1 MSSPINMKKLNDV
14 EGWVGF
20 RRRFFEMPQK
30 MYLKLNGAAIT
41 VHGSAKGPI
50 ELDISVLGAVVIMS
64 MFRRM
69 ITLQMPSGYKYYMHF
84 GSRQICE
91 EWAAHMRSAS
101 TRRFETDYEL
111 GEQIGEGAF
120 ATVHKGRRK
129 SDGTVVAIK
138 KVIKQQF
145 DMMTYRELQREMYS
159 MKHLKHDGVIGAYD
173 VYNYQKEVY
182 FILEFMEGGSVKDVI
197 GKHGGLFTERIAARI
212 TSQVLVALAYLHEN
226 GYAHRDVKLEN
237 ILCASDDLETTRFCL
252 ADFGYV
258 NFFEDERDECMKSLI
273 GTPVY
278 VAPEI
283 ISEKPYSAAVDLYAI
298 GVMVY
303 RMLCGEYPYD
313 GEEDHEKTM
322 ALASAARLEFKQPA
336 WRAVSASA
344 KSFVRGL
351 LQPASKKRFTA
362 RGALCH
368 PWLAEKQEGM
378 QNASTV
384 HDGQFASRKEDAS
397 PAKLVSG
404 PCSTTTV
411 THISNVSSPTDS
423 NAGSISPKIRRL
435 VAQFSSEQIGSF
447 GELPLAT
454 RPLRCERQH
463 PVTKKKSRGEAGKPR
478 EDRDRS
484 PRDGEERTMSQSQAR
499 HSPQALRRKLKRH
512 MLAAIFISRLLLTS
526 ELRRPKPIRQY
537 HMLPDRPSLPDRE
550 VGVNN
555 QTNRRGNRHRPG
567 SPTVRFRAFSF
578 SGFDA
583 RAAPAG
589 QSQPSSPLHRLTSH
603 LKRTLSFSGR
613 RRQ

>member
-1 MSSPINMKKLNDV
+1 MSSPINIKKLNDV

-20 RRRFFEMPQK
+20 RRRFFEMPPK

-41 VHGSAKGPI
+41 VHGSPKGPI
-50 ELDISVLGAVVIMS
+50 EVDLSVLGAIVIMS

-69 ITLQMPSGYKYYMHF
+69 ITLQMQSGYKYYMHF
-84 GSRQICE
+84 ESRQICR

-101 TRRFETDYEL
+101 TRRFENDYEL

-129 SDGTVVAIK
+129 SDGAVVAIK

-159 MKHLKHDGVIGAYD
+159 MKHVKHDGIIAAYD

-182 FILEFMEGGSVKDVI
+182 FILEFMEGGSVKDLM
-197 GKHGGLFTERIAARI
+197 GKHGGLITEKTAASI
-212 TSQVLVALAYLHEN
+212 TRQVLLALAYLHDN
-226 GYAHRDVKLEN
+226 GYAHRDIKLEN
-237 ILCASDDLETTRFCL
+237 ILCVSGDLNKTRVCL

-313 GEEDHEKTM
+313 GEEDHDKTM

-336 WRAVSASA
+336 WRTVSLSA

-351 LQPASKKRFTA
+351 LQPVSKKRLTA

-368 PWLAEKQEGM
+368 QWLAGKEEGM
-378 QNASTV
+378 WNVPTLCDEQLAR
-384 HDGQFASRKEDAS
+384 RKDDAS
-397 PAKLVSG
+397 AAELVSG
-404 PCSTTTV
+404 EYSTTVV
-411 THISNVSSPTDS
+411 THIANISSPSDS
-423 NAGSISPKIRRL
+423 NAGSISPRIRGL
-435 VAQFSSEQIGSF
+435 VARFSSEQIVPCGD
-447 GELPLAT
+447 LPLAT
-454 RPLRCERQH
+454 RPLTSEGQH
-463 PVTKKKSRGEAGKPR
+463 QVAGKKSSGEADNPR
-478 EDRDRS
+478 EDRDGG
-484 PRDGEERTMSQSQAR
+484 PPAGEERTRSQSQAR
-499 HSPQALRRKLKRH
+499 YSPQELRRTLKRH
-512 MLAAIFISRLLLTS
+512 VLAAIFTSRLLLTS
-526 ELRRPKPIRQY
+526 ELRRPKPVRPY
-537 HMLPDRPSLPDRE
+537 HMLPDRLSLPDRE
-550 VGVNN
+550 VGVGN
-555 QTNRRGNRHRPG
+555 QSRERRNHRPG

-578 SGFDA
+578 SGFTA
-583 RAAPAG
+583 RAAAAG
-589 QSQPSSPLHRLTSH
+589 ESQPSSPLHRLTSR
-603 LKRTLSFSGR
+603 LKRTFSFSGR
-613 RRQ
+613 QRQ